1 MTYYILHLDKGIFRV
16 RLTAEKVATYLLGK
30 SIKYIVIMKNYPES
44 EILDNSESDVVKRY
58 VPSDGNVSK
67 IQKELE
73 AL

>member
-44 EILDNSESDVVKRY
+44 IRDNSESDVVKRY

>member
-44 EILDNSESDVVKRY
+44 DVVKRY